1 MGHHQW
7 KKRSKSMNPCSGFSS
22 LNGYKPEWSE
32 ITLSNYK
39 RECDLS
45 LNYSNISYKPTVQP
59 DVGYE
64 YSLLC

>member
-7 KKRSKSMNPCSGFSS
+7 KDRPKTMNLCSRFSS
-22 LNGYKPEWSE
+22 LNSYRSEWSE

-45 LNYSNISYKPTVQP
+45 LYYFNISHKPTVPP
-59 DVGYE
+59 DVSHE
-64 YSLLC
+64 